1 MELHRTYSIPNV
13 SAVVVANQLQ
23 VRRGAVAILLD
34 HRVEI
39 SLMLTEMQISGDR
52 PQHPSGPGTWEVFK
66 IDYIKVE

>member
-1 MELHRTYSIPNV
+1 MELHRTDSIPNV

-39 SLMLTEMQISGDR
+39 SLMTEMQISGDR